1 MKLAFGSI
9 FLLSSYLCLA
19 QSYRFNNLNPC
30 VFYNYELDK
39 LCVIDDSSQMLLI
52 SLESKKVERRPIHL
66 DKQITFSQLLTEYV
80 PLSEKG
86 SPIYFVDRG
95 CGFVLQLRNDS
106 IVRIDNSFH
115 HQNQF
120 GGAYF
125 LHKGDPYIFGGY
137 GLFSIKNFI
146 THFDP
151 KLKEWYLDNQ
161 SKQVGPACTFP
172 YYKDKDNLNTLVNI
186 NESIDITNFKNY
198 WRYNFTNESWS
209 FEGKTNYFDS
219 IKVSPRK
226 VINNILIFNTFFLEL
241 DFKNNKIYRYKEN
254 PTNSLL
260 KFFKYDNKYI
270 KLLSQLTYRIH
281 SSTLVIYDE
290 VEFKK
295 EFLIGQSDLMEKLV
309 PQYRLHKYYSYHY
322 LVLLLFLAFVL
333 FLLLRIIRKRKK
345 LTPTYTMSDSSIELL
360 NLWVFKRQGIL
371 ELSDLNDLVNP
382 EHLSIE
388 TMKKRREALLKTF
401 VFDMVKIYRLPPK
414 SIFTETLNPMDKRMK
429 VLTLNAK
436 IVEVVLKKGN

>member
-1 MKLAFGSI
+1 MKLALGFF
-9 FLLSSYLCLA
+9 FLVFSYLCLA

-66 DKQITFSQLLTEYV
+66 DKQVTFNQLLTEYV

-95 CGFVLQLRNDS
+95 CGYVLQLRNDS

-115 HQNQF
+115 HRNQY
-120 GGAYF
+120 GGAFF
-125 LHKGDPYIFGGY
+125 LHDGGPNIFGGY
-137 GLFSIKNFI
+137 GLFSSKNFI

-161 SKQVGPACTFP
+161 SKQVDPAMTFP
-172 YYKDKDNLNTLVNI
+172 YYKDKDNLYVLVNI
-186 NESIDITNFKNY
+186 NGSFKKPNFKNY
-198 WRYNFTNESWS
+198 WQYNLTNESWI
-209 FEGKTNYFDS
+209 FEGQINYFDS
-219 IKVSPRK
+219 INYFPSKV
-226 VINNILIFNTFFLEL
+226 VNNILIFPTFFLEI
-241 DFKNNKIYRYKEN
+241 DYKNNWIIRYKQN
-254 PTNSLL
+254 PSNSLL
-260 KFFKYDNKYI
+260 SLYKFKNYYI
-270 KLLSQLTYRIH
+270 KLQHQTILDVH
-281 SSTLVIYDE
+281 SSLMLIYDE
-290 VEFKK
+290 SAFKR
-295 EFLIGQSDLMEKLV
+295 EFLV
-309 PQYRLHKYYSYHY
+309 NRN
-322 LVLLLFLAFVL
+322 VLLVTANVSFYTKVFALIAI
-333 FLLLRIIRKRKK
+333 LLLGFIFVIYWVSRKRKK
-345 LTPTYTMSDSSIELL
+345 LAPIHTMSESSIELL
-360 NLWVFKRQGIL
+360 NLWVFKRHGIL

-401 VFDMVKIYRLPPK
+401 VFDMVKIYMLPPK

-429 VLTLNAK
+429 VLTLHPK

>member
-1 MKLAFGSI
+1 MKLVFGSI

-19 QSYRFNNLNPC
+19 QSFRFNNLNPC

-52 SLESKKVERRPIHL
+52 SLESKKLERRPIHL
-66 DKQITFSQLLTEYV
+66 DKQVTFNQLLTEYV
-80 PLSEKG
+80 LLSEKG

-95 CGFVLQLRNDS
+95 CGYVLQLRNDS

-115 HQNQF
+115 HRNQY
-120 GGAYF
+120 GGAFF
-125 LHKGDPYIFGGY
+125 LHEGDPYIFGGY

-161 SKQVGPACTFP
+161 SKQVDPAMTFP
-172 YYKDKDNLNTLVNI
+172 YYKEKDNLYLLVNI
-186 NESIDITNFKNY
+186 NGSFKKPNFKNY
-198 WRYNFTNESWS
+198 WQYNLTNESWF
-209 FEGKTNYFDS
+209 FEGQVNYFDS
-219 IKVSPRK
+219 INISPSC
-226 VINNILIFNTFFLEL
+226 VINNLLIFTTFFLEI
-241 DFKNNKIYRYKEN
+241 DFKNNCIIRYKQK
-254 PTNSLL
+254 PVNSLL
-260 KFFKYDNKYI
+260 NLYRFRDKYI
-270 KLLSQLTYRIH
+270 MLQQQKILDIE
-281 SSTLVIYDE
+281 SSLMIIYDE
-290 VEFKK
+290 TAFKREFFIAKNTLLVK
-295 EFLIGQSDLMEKLV
+295 EKNSFYAKLLALAAIFLIGII
-309 PQYRLHKYYSYHY
+309 
-322 LVLLLFLAFVL
+322 FV
-333 FLLLRIIRKRKK
+333 IYWVSRKRKK
-345 LTPTYTMSDSSIELL
+345 QAPIYTMSESSIELL
-360 NLWVFKRQGIL
+360 NLWVFKRHGIL

-429 VLTLNAK
+429 VLTLHPK
-436 IVEVVLKKGN
+436 IVEIVLKKGN

>member
-1 MKLAFGSI
+1 
-9 FLLSSYLCLA
+9 
-19 QSYRFNNLNPC
+19 
-30 VFYNYELDK
+30 
-39 LCVIDDSSQMLLI
+39 MLLI

-66 DKQITFSQLLTEYV
+66 DKQVTFNQLLTEYV

-120 GGAYF
+120 GGAFF

-161 SKQVGPACTFP
+161 SKQVDPAMTFP
-172 YYKDKDNLNTLVNI
+172 YYKDKDNLYLLANI
-186 NESIDITNFKNY
+186 NGSFKKPNFKNY
-198 WRYNFTNESWS
+198 WQYNLTNESWN
-209 FEGKTNYFDS
+209 FEGQINYFDS
-219 IKVSPRK
+219 INYFPSK
-226 VINNILIFNTFFLEL
+226 VINNIILFDTFFLEI
-241 DFKNNKIYRYKEN
+241 DFKHNCINRFNQN
-254 PTNSLL
+254 PSNSLL
-260 KFFKYDNKYI
+260 SLYKFKNYYV
-270 KLLSQLTYRIH
+270 KLQHQTIIDIH
-281 SSTLVIYDE
+281 PSLMLIYDE
-290 VEFKK
+290 SAFKR
-295 EFLIGQSDLMEKLV
+295 EFLIDQN
-309 PQYRLHKYYSYHY
+309 
-322 LVLLLFLAFVL
+322 VL
-333 FLLLRIIRKRKK
+333 FVKANDSFYFTIYAVITGFLLVVLFVIYWVSRKRKK
-345 LTPTYTMSDSSIELL
+345 LAPIYTMSQSSIELL
-360 NLWVFKRQGIL
+360 NLWVFKRHGIL

-401 VFDMVKIYRLPPK
+401 VFDLVKIYRLPPK

-429 VLTLNAK
+429 LLTLHPK
-436 IVEVVLKKGN
+436 IVEIVLKKGI

>member
-1 MKLAFGSI
+1 MKLVFGSI

-19 QSYRFNNLNPC
+19 QSFRFNNLNPC

-52 SLESKKVERRPIHL
+52 SLESKKLERRPIHL
-66 DKQITFSQLLTEYV
+66 DKQVTFNQLLTEYV
-80 PLSEKG
+80 LLSEKG

-95 CGFVLQLRNDS
+95 CGYVLQLRNDS

-115 HQNQF
+115 HRNQY
-120 GGAYF
+120 GGAFF
-125 LHKGDPYIFGGY
+125 LHEGDPYIFGGY

-161 SKQVGPACTFP
+161 SKQVDPAMTFP
-172 YYKDKDNLNTLVNI
+172 YYKEKDNLYLLVNI
-186 NESIDITNFKNY
+186 NGSFKKPNFKNY
-198 WRYNFTNESWS
+198 WQYNLTNESWF
-209 FEGKTNYFDS
+209 FEGQVNYFDS
-219 IKVSPRK
+219 INISPSC
-226 VINNILIFNTFFLEL
+226 VINNLLIFTTFFLEI
-241 DFKNNKIYRYKEN
+241 DFKNNCIIRYKQK
-254 PTNSLL
+254 PVNSLL
-260 KFFKYDNKYI
+260 NLYRFRDKYI
-270 KLLSQLTYRIH
+270 MLQQQKILDIE
-281 SSTLVIYDE
+281 SSLMIIYDE
-290 VEFKK
+290 TAFKREFFIAKNTLLVK
-295 EFLIGQSDLMEKLV
+295 EKNSFYAKLLALAAIFLIGII
-309 PQYRLHKYYSYHY
+309 
-322 LVLLLFLAFVL
+322 FV
-333 FLLLRIIRKRKK
+333 IYWVSRKRKK
-345 LTPTYTMSDSSIELL
+345 QAPIYTMSNSSIELL
-360 NLWVFKRQGIL
+360 NLWVFKRHGIL

-429 VLTLNAK
+429 VLTLHPK
-436 IVEVVLKKGN
+436 IVEIVLKKGN

>member
-1 MKLAFGSI
+1 MKLALGFFFVVS
-9 FLLSSYLCLA
+9 SSYLCLA
-19 QSYRFNNLNPC
+19 QTFRFNNLYPC

-52 SLESKKVERRPIHL
+52 SLGSKKVERRPIHL
-66 DKQITFSQLLTEYV
+66 DKQITFSQFLTHYI

-95 CGFVLQLRNDS
+95 CGYVLQLRNDS

-161 SKQVGPACTFP
+161 SKKVDPACTFP
-172 YYKDKDNLNTLVNI
+172 YNKEKDNLFILVYYNQ
-186 NESIDITNFKNY
+186 SFDKTNFKKL
-198 WRYNFTNESWS
+198 WRYNLSNESWI
-209 FEGKTNYFDS
+209 FEGQINYFDS
-219 IKVSPRK
+219 IKVSPNNL
-226 VINNILIFNTFFLEL
+226 INNMLVFSTFFLEL
-241 DFKNNKIYRYKEN
+241 DFKNNCINRFKQN
-254 PTNSLL
+254 PSNSLL
-260 KFFKYDNKYI
+260 SIYKFKNYYI
-270 KLLSQLTYRIH
+270 KLQNQTIIDFH
-281 SSTLVIYDE
+281 SSLMLIYDE
-290 VEFKK
+290 DAFKR
-295 EFLIGQSDLMEKLV
+295 EFLIHKKPLLV
-309 PQYRLHKYYSYHY
+309 KENDSFYVTIYT
-322 LVLLLFLAFVL
+322 VIAI
-333 FLLLRIIRKRKK
+333 FLLGLIIVIYFYHRKRKK
-345 LTPTYTMSDSSIELL
+345 QTPIYTMSQSSIELL

-401 VFDMVKIYRLPPK
+401 VFDMVNMFGLAPNDIY
-414 SIFTETLNPMDKRMK
+414 TETLNPMDKRMK
-429 VLTLNAK
+429 ILTLNSKLMEIA
-436 IVEVVLKKGN
+436 LKKGN

>member
-19 QSYRFNNLNPC
+19 QSFRFNNLNPC

-66 DKQITFSQLLTEYV
+66 DKQITFSQFLTHYI

-95 CGFVLQLRNDS
+95 CGYVLQLRNDS

-120 GGAYF
+120 GGAFF

-161 SKQVGPACTFP
+161 SKKVDAAYIFP
-172 YYKDKDNLNTLVNI
+172 YYKDKDNLYALVNI
-186 NESIDITNFKNY
+186 NESFDKANFKKF
-198 WRYNFTNESWS
+198 WRYNLTNESWS

-219 IKVSPRK
+219 IKVSPRI
-226 VINNILIFNTFFLEL
+226 VINNMLIYSTLFLEL
-241 DFKNNKIYRYKEN
+241 DFKNNCINRFKQN
-254 PTNSLL
+254 PSNSLL
-260 KFFKYDNKYI
+260 SIYKFKNYYI
-270 KLLSQLTYRIH
+270 KLQHQTISDVN
-281 SSTLVIYDE
+281 SSLMLIYDE
-290 VEFKK
+290 AAFKREF
-295 EFLIGQSDLMEKLV
+295 FIDQN
-309 PQYRLHKYYSYHY
+309 
-322 LVLLLFLAFVL
+322 VL
-333 FLLLRIIRKRKK
+333 FVKANDSFYGTIYAVIAIFLLVVLFVFYWVARKRKK
-345 LTPTYTMSDSSIELL
+345 LTPTYTMSQSSIELL

-414 SIFTETLNPMDKRMK
+414 SIFTENLNPMDKRMK
-429 VLTLNAK
+429 LLTLNPK
-436 IVEVVLKKGN
+436 IVEIELKKGN

>member
-1 MKLAFGSI
+1 MKLVFGSI

-19 QSYRFNNLNPC
+19 QSIRFNNLNPC

-66 DKQITFSQLLTEYV
+66 DKQVTFNQLLTEYV

-95 CGFVLQLRNDS
+95 CGYVLQLRNDS

-120 GGAYF
+120 GGAFF

-161 SKQVGPACTFP
+161 SKQVDPAMTFP
-172 YYKDKDNLNTLVNI
+172 YYKEKDNLYVLVNI
-186 NESIDITNFKNY
+186 NGSFKKPNFKNY
-198 WRYNFTNESWS
+198 WQYNLTNESWF
-209 FEGKTNYFDS
+209 FEGQVNYFDS
-219 IKVSPRK
+219 INISPSC
-226 VINNILIFNTFFLEL
+226 VINNLLIFTTFFLEI
-241 DFKNNKIYRYKEN
+241 DFKNNCIIRYKQK
-254 PTNSLL
+254 PVNSLL
-260 KFFKYDNKYI
+260 NLYRFRDKYI
-270 KLLSQLTYRIH
+270 MLQQQKILDIE
-281 SSTLVIYDE
+281 SSLMIIYDE
-290 VEFKK
+290 TAFKREFFIAKNTLLVK
-295 EFLIGQSDLMEKLV
+295 EKNSFYAKLLALI
-309 PQYRLHKYYSYHY
+309 
-322 LVLLLFLAFVL
+322 AVL
-333 FLLLRIIRKRKK
+333 FLGFIFVIYWVSRKRKK
-345 LTPTYTMSDSSIELL
+345 QAPIYTMSNSSIELL
-360 NLWVFKRQGIL
+360 NLWVFKRHGIL

-429 VLTLNAK
+429 VLTLHPK
-436 IVEVVLKKGN
+436 IVEIVLKKGN